1 MTLEVHA
8 LVQYAQDFHVTLSAT
23 PEEDHV
29 PGVRIAPQPVPDIR
43 PCPACDFA
51 SPQSFEDRGQATK
64 IGPPRIY
71 RRVVCSTT
79 KRPYRVSSGLHRT
92 PPLLLRVGCI
102 RWGRE
107 GGGCY
112 TNRPI

>member
-1 MTLEVHA
+1 MTTQFQSEDFDRSPALSQTAWALQELQLYGTRAFQDEVD
-8 LVQYAQDFHVTLSAT
+8 LRPM
-23 PEEDHV
+23 PEAERLIDAV
-29 PGVRIAPQPVPDIR
+29 
-43 PCPACDFA
+43 
-51 SPQSFEDRGQATK
+51 SE
-64 IGPPRIY
+64 PPRVY

>member
-64 IGPPRIY
+64 IAVTLRHPPRLLGKATDLLDVFPSK
-71 RRVVCSTT
+71 RR
-79 KRPYRVSSGLHRT
+79 KRQ
-92 PPLLLRVGCI
+92 I
-102 RWGRE
+102 RH
-107 GGGCY
+107 
-112 TNRPI
+112 